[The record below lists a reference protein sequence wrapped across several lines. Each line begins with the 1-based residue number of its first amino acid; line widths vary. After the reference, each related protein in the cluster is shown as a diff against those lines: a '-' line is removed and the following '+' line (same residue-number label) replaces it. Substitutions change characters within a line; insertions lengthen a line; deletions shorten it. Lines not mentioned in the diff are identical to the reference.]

1 MNDSTDLGSRSA
13 DRGQRKRQTSRSY

>member
-13 DRGQRKRQTSRSY
+13 DRGQRKRQTSRS